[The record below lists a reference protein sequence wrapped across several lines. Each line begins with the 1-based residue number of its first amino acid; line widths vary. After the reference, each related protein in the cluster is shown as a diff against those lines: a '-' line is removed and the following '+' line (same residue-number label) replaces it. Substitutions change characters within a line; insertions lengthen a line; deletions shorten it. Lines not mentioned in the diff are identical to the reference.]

1 MIVASQILY
10 FYWKNK
16 LNFQNIH
23 IAHCNHKIRPESED
37 EAKFMSEIFS
47 DLDFHLFER
56 KDLKNNDENSLRNR
70 RYSQFSSLQKSTK
83 SEFVFLGHHL
93 NDRVESTFLNLMR
106 GSGINGF
113 LNMREVEEH
122 HLLPDGCKVCR
133 PLLNISK
140 KEILNICNEV

>member
-1 MIVASQILY
+1 MIVASHILY
-10 FYWKNK
+10 YFWKNE
-16 LNFQNIH
+16 LNFGNIH

-37 EAKFMSEIFS
+37 EAKFMSEFFS
-47 DLDFHLFER
+47 SLDFHLFER
-56 KDLKNNDENSLRNR
+56 KNLENNDENSLRNR
-70 RYSQFSSLQKSTK
+70 RYSQFSSLQESTK
-83 SEFVFLGHHL
+83 SAFVFLGHHL

-122 HLLPDGCKVCR
+122 HLLPSGCKVCR